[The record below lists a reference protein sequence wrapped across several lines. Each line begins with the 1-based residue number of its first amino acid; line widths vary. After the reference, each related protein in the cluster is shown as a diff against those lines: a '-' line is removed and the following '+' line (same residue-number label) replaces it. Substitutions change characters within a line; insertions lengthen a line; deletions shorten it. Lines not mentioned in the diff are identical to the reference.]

1 MRSQVNTFM
10 TKLLDLLEILLNY
23 SLFHYDLEG
32 PNDYKIYKVIRKIGD
47 VRKMADQEISPEL
60 FDDLIYSLDLI
71 GKLVESDFNFLKY
84 YSNLTD
90 IRIKDLVNQLKKE
103 NLPQEEIDKTIDAL
117 SIHLYKMKI
126 MNQ

>member
-32 PNDYKIYKVIRKIGD
+32 LNDYKIYKVIRRIGD
-47 VRKMADQEISPEL
+47 IRKMADQEIPDEL
-60 FDDLIYSLDLI
+60 FDDLIFSLKLI
-71 GKLVESDFNFLKY
+71 GKLIESDFNHLKY

-90 IRIKDLVNQLKKE
+90 IRVKDLVNQLKKE
-103 NLPQEEIDKTIDAL
+103 NLPLEDIDKAIEAL
-117 SIHLYKMKI
+117 TIHLHKLKI